1 MEDDAGWRSILV
13 ELLSDAGYRPRA
25 CPSYGEALGLLRR
38 EKFELA
44 VVDLSLASSTTPAGG
59 NRDGFEVLRGTKAA
73 GIPTVVVSGLA
84 TPADVE
90 RLYAEFGIFAY
101 LEKQKFER
109 EAFAATAR
117 DALAAAQAD
126 VGELARLTRRERDVM
141 VLLVQG
147 LTNKG
152 IARAMVISEN
162 TVKRYLKSI
171 FAKLD
176 VDSRAAA
183 VAAALGS
190 GSRMS

>member
-1 MEDDAGWRSILV
+1 M
-13 ELLSDAGYRPRA
+13 
-25 CPSYGEALGLLRR
+25 
-38 EKFELA
+38 
-44 VVDLSLASSTTPAGG
+44 
-59 NRDGFEVLRGTKAA
+59 LRGTKSA

-101 LEKQKFER
+101 LEKQQFETAGAFTATPR
-109 EAFAATAR
+109 E
-117 DALAAAQAD
+117 ALAAAQAD
-126 VGELARLTRRERDVM
+126 VGEIARLTRHERDVM

-183 VAAALGS
+183 VAAVLGS
-190 GSRMS
+190 GQRCHRSFDNRAGRWYKWRTIE

>member
-1 MEDDAGWRSILV
+1 MPSSASLPIWKSSSSSGRRSPRRSQDA
-13 ELLSDAGYRPRA
+13 A
-25 CPSYGEALGLLRR
+25 
-38 EKFELA
+38 
-44 VVDLSLASSTTPAGG
+44 
-59 NRDGFEVLRGTKAA
+59 AA
-73 GIPTVVVSGLA
+73 GRADSG
-84 TPADVE
+84 
-90 RLYAEFGIFAY
+90 GI
-101 LEKQKFER
+101 
-109 EAFAATAR
+109 
-117 DALAAAQAD
+117 
-126 VGELARLTRRERDVM
+126 ARLTRRERDVM

-183 VAAALGS
+183 VAKALGS

>member
-1 MEDDAGWRSILV
+1 M
-13 ELLSDAGYRPRA
+13 
-25 CPSYGEALGLLRR
+25 LR
-38 EKFELA
+38 E
-44 VVDLSLASSTTPAGG
+44 
-59 NRDGFEVLRGTKAA
+59 TKTA
-73 GIPTVVVSGLA
+73 GIPTIVVSGLA

-90 RLYAEFGIFAY
+90 RLYAEFGIFAC
-101 LEKQKFER
+101 LEKQRFER
-109 EAFAATAR
+109 GGFRRHRAGGAGR
-117 DALAAAQAD
+117 DPTRRQPAAA
-126 VGELARLTRRERDVM
+126 LTRRERDVM
-141 VLLVQG
+141 ALLVRG

-152 IARAMVISEN
+152 IAREMVISEN